1 MILFAKVLNIRW
13 LMDTFCFYGGGKGG
27 GGGGEQTQYTTN
39 LAPQLVPFATDIAS
53 QARNI
58 AAQEYT
64 PYQAERL
71 ASMTEAQ
78 RAALEGYK
86 GLETSPLYGEAAGL
100 MRRGARQTTAEDI
113 ARTMSPYQQAVT
125 DVAKRQATT
134 EAQKMLQ
141 DIGGRAARAGA
152 FGGARHGLIESE
164 QYGNL
169 AQRLSDIQ
177 TRGDQAAYDRA
188 QTQLQGERQA
198 AMQGAQG
205 LSSLAGLQSAAEM
218 QRLQAMERAGT
229 IEQAD
234 AQRLLDMRYKDFLR
248 QRDYPKEQLGF
259 YSSMVRGVAPMMP
272 SQQYTYSPPPSPF
285 QQLAGAGLTALGAY
299 KAFQGV

>member
-13 LMDTFCFYGGGKGG
+13 LMDAFCFYGGGKGG
-27 GGGGEQTQYTTN
+27 GDSSQTSYTTT

-58 AAQEYT
+58 AAQGYT

-71 ASMTEAQ
+71 ASMTDAQ
-78 RAALEGYK
+78 RQALEGYK
-86 GLETSPLYGEAAGL
+86 GLETSPLYDEAAGL
-100 MRRGARQTTAEDI
+100 MRRGARETTAEDI

-141 DIGGRAARAGA
+141 DVGSRAARAGA

-177 TRGDQAAYDRA
+177 TRGDQAAYESA
-188 QTQLQGERQA
+188 QAQLQAERQA

-205 LSSLAGLQSAAEM
+205 LSGLAGAQQQAEM

-229 IEQAD
+229 LEQAD
-234 AQRLLDMRYKDFLR
+234 AQRLLDMRYQDFLR

-259 YSSMVRGVAPMMP
+259 YSSMVRGIAPMMP
-272 SQQYTYSPPPSPF
+272 SQQYAYSPPPNPF
-285 QQLAGAGLTALGAY
+285 QQALGLGVAGLGAY
-299 KAFQGV
+299 RAFQGA

>member
-1 MILFAKVLNIRW
+1 MIFFKLFDIKWVMENY
-13 LMDTFCFYGGGKGG
+13 FCFYGGGKGG
-27 GGGGEQTQYTTN
+27 GGGSQTQYTTT
-39 LAPQLVPFATDIAS
+39 LAPQLVPYAKDIA
-53 QARNI
+53 QRAQGI
-58 AAQEYT
+58 ASEEYI
-64 PYQAERL
+64 PYGEERL
-71 ASMTEAQ
+71 AGMTDAQ

-86 GLETSPLYGEAAGL
+86 GLETSPLYDEAAGL
-100 MRRGARQTTAEDI
+100 MRRGARETTAEDI
-113 ARTMSPYQQAVT
+113 SRAMSPYQQAVT

-134 EAQKMLQ
+134 EAKKMLQ
-141 DIGGRAARAGA
+141 DIGGRAAKAGA

-177 TRGDQAAYDRA
+177 TRGDQAAFDSA
-188 QTQLQGERQA
+188 QAQLQGERQA

-234 AQRLLDMRYKDFLR
+234 AQRLLNMRYQDFLR

-259 YSSMVRGVAPMMP
+259 YSSMVRGIAPMMP
-272 SQQYTYSPPPSPF
+272 SQQYAYAPPPSPF

>member
-1 MILFAKVLNIRW
+1 MIFFKLFDIKWVMENY
-13 LMDTFCFYGGGKGG
+13 FCFYGGGKGG
-27 GGGGEQTQYTTN
+27 GGGEQTQYTTT
-39 LAPQLVPFATDIAS
+39 LAPQLVPYATDIA
-53 QARNI
+53 QRARGI
-58 AAQEYT
+58 ASEEYV
-64 PYQAERL
+64 PYGAERL
-71 ASMTEAQ
+71 AGMTDAQ

-86 GLETSPLYGEAAGL
+86 GLETSPLYDEAAGL
-100 MRRGARQTTAEDI
+100 MRRGARETTAEDI
-113 ARTMSPYQQAVT
+113 SRAMSPYQQAVT

-134 EAQKMLQ
+134 EAKKMLQ
-141 DIGGRAARAGA
+141 DIGGRAAKAGA

-188 QTQLQGERQA
+188 QTQLQEERQA

-205 LSSLAGLQSAAEM
+205 LSGLAGMQQQAEM
-218 QRLQAMERAGT
+218 ARLQAMERAGT

-234 AQRLLDMRYKDFLR
+234 AQRLLDMRYQDFLR

-259 YSSMVRGVAPMMP
+259 YSSMVRGIAPMMP
-272 SQQYTYSPPPSPF
+272 SQQYAYAPPPSPF

-299 KAFQGV
+299 RAFQGV

>member
-1 MILFAKVLNIRW
+1 MILFGKILNIRW
-13 LMDTFCFYGGGKGG
+13 LADAFCFYGGGKGG
-27 GGGGEQTQYTTN
+27 GEQTSYTTT
-39 LAPQLVPFATDIAS
+39 LAPQLVPYAKDIAK
-53 QARNI
+53 R
-58 AAQEYT
+58 AASISGEEYT

-71 ASMTEAQ
+71 AGMTDAQ
-78 RAALEGYK
+78 RQALEGYK
-86 GLETSPLYGEAAGL
+86 GIETSPLYDEAAGL
-100 MRRGARQTTAEDI
+100 MRRGAGQTTAEDI
-113 ARTMSPYQQAVT
+113 SRAMSPYQQAVT

-141 DIGGRAARAGA
+141 DIGGRAAKAGA

-177 TRGDQAAYDRA
+177 TRGDQAAFDSA
-188 QTQLQGERQA
+188 QAQLQSERQA

-259 YSSMVRGVAPMMP
+259 YSSMVRGIAPAMP
-272 SQQYTYSPPPSPF
+272 SQQYTYTPPPSPF

-299 KAFQGV
+299 KAFQGA